1 MAFFITKVQVFYLAL
16 KQRLMH
22 VAQLT
27 VPRFKSP
34 LLISFQVFDPYI
46 IHNDSLHQSVSVNAY
61 PSLSLVEMLVL
72 VGNVVFFHYLQ
83 TV

>member
-1 MAFFITKVQVFYLAL
+1 MAFFITQVQVFYLAL

-22 VAQLT
+22 VPQLA
-27 VPRFKSP
+27 VPRLKSP
-34 LLISFQVFDPYI
+34 LIIRFQVLDPYI
-46 IHNDSLHQSVSVNAY
+46 IYNDSLHQSVSVDAY
-61 PSLSLVEMLVL
+61 PSFSLVQMLVL